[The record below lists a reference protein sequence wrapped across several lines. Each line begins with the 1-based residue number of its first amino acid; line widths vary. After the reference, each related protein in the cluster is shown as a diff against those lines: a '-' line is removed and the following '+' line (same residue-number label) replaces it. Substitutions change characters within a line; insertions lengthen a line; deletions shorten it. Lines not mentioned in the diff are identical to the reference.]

1 MPDPDLTH
9 RILQAVNDG
18 FQDQLDFIAALT
30 GFPSLRG
37 QEATAQDFMAEA
49 FRVRGYSVDRWRID
63 IDDIKDLPG
72 FFAGDHLLRRCLER
86 RRRPA
91 LAGPQGPFADPQRPY
106 RRGAD
111 RSARPLEPPA
121 PSSPMWPRAGCTVAA
136 PAI

>member
-1 MPDPDLTH
+1 MPDPHLTH

-72 FFAGDHLLRRCLER
+72 FSPVTISYDDAWNVVGA
-86 RRRPA
+86 PA
-91 LAGPQGPFADPQRPY
+91 RTGTQGPLADPQRPY
-106 RRGAD
+106 
-111 RSARPLEPPA
+111 
-121 PSSPMWPRAGCTVAA
+121 
-136 PAI
+136 